1 MLRRFT
7 VRFLLGILA
16 AWLGA
21 LLLPGVG
28 TDGAATPFIL
38 VGLFLAVGGVVIP
51 IIEGAAAVL
60 LFFLPRTLRV
70 FLLRGANVAIA
81 AALVTGFGFG
91 SRPLV
96 GLVGLTFLLGVLYM
110 LPFAR

>member
-21 LLLPGVG
+21 MLLPGVR
-28 TDGAATPFIL
+28 TDGAATTFIL
-38 VGLFLAVGGVVIP
+38 VGLFLAVGEVVIP
-51 IIEGAAAVL
+51 VIESAAAVL
-60 LFFLPRTLRV
+60 LFFLPRTLRM
-70 FLLRGANVAIA
+70 FLLRGANVAVA
-81 AALVTGFGFG
+81 ASLVTGFEFG
-91 SRPLV
+91 NRPLV

-110 LPFAR
+110 FPFAR